1 MLCASLGGRAAEDVT
16 FGEISSGALDDL
28 EKVTREAYTM
38 VAYYGLNKT
47 LGNISYF
54 DSTGRSEGAFQ
65 KPFSEETGKLIDEE
79 VRKLVNETYER
90 TKNILVQNKESLKK
104 LAELLLEK
112 EVVFKEDIEKILGK
126 RPEADVEMINKAAE
140 TISPAA

>member
-1 MLCASLGGRAAEDVT
+1 
-16 FGEISSGALDDL
+16 
-28 EKVTREAYTM
+28 
-38 VAYYGLNKT
+38 
-47 LGNISYF
+47 
-54 DSTGRSEGAFQ
+54 
-65 KPFSEETGKLIDEE
+65 LIDEE